1 MTSSIFSCA
10 YSQSC
15 YVFRSSIYLNIL
27 PTFFTGLFVFSLLC
41 FESSL
46 YILDTSTLWSLSS
59 WVLCSYWYTW
69 TYWYTATL
77 RENSMDILRF
87 SFTCV
92 GHDQSSLSFRAD
104 FERPP
109 CCFGPQS
116 LSTLFVDIQVFPDLS
131 EPLRYSYAPSGLF
144 FFDPEQSSWRHVL
157 MSLLR
162 KIKANF
168 YALHSSSLCSSLHFP
183 TQDAS
188 ASLNSQ
194 LHLPNSGKPVTPP
207 GLPLPLL
214 WPGNLSRTIMGLTL
228 LFPLSQGWCSWKAL
242 CPISN

>member
-10 YSQSC
+10 YLQSC

-41 FESSL
+41 FENSL

-92 GHDQSSLSFRAD
+92 RHDQSSLSFRAD

-116 LSTLFVDIQVFPDLS
+116 LSTLF
-131 EPLRYSYAPSGLF
+131 GG
-144 FFDPEQSSWRHVL
+144 
-157 MSLLR
+157 
-162 KIKANF
+162 
-168 YALHSSSLCSSLHFP
+168 HSSIPRSEWTPEIFLCSLRIVF
-183 TQDAS
+183 
-188 ASLNSQ
+188 
-194 LHLPNSGKPVTPP
+194 
-207 GLPLPLL
+207 L
-214 WPGNLSRTIMGLTL
+214 W
-228 LFPLSQGWCSWKAL
+228 SWAVFLKA
-242 CPISN
+242 CPDESSEED